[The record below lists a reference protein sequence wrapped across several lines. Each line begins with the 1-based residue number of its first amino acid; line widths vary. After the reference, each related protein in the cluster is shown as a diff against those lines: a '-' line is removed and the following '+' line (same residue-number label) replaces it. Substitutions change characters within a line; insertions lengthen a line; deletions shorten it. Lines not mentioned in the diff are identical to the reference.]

1 MSGPIA
7 PEFTGGVPN
16 WAGPEGSPG
25 LTGRE
30 GGGTELLAVGGVT
43 ISTGG
48 ADMWFAAARA
58 AAWAMPALRSSAAEA
73 RTSRDDFMGLTFSL
87 VISLHI
93 S

>member
-1 MSGPIA
+1 MVGLSGPIA

-48 ADMWFAAARA
+48 ADMWFAAAR
-58 AAWAMPALRSSAAEA
+58 SAALGNA
-73 RTSRDDFMGLTFSL
+73 CVKKQCSRSEDEQGRFPDGRNFAQD
-87 VISLHI
+87 
-93 S
+93 